1 MAARSDA
8 ELLVDLLALEQ
19 RLVSAYEAAL
29 RRDTIDPELGETLL
43 DHENAHVNALR
54 RALRGTGSAQSP
66 RASVPPPELNAALSD
81 RAAFARYALDREA
94 DAVAGYRVAVA
105 QISSASLRQA
115 LGSIMACEAA
125 HEVALRDSLG
135 DRALVD

>member
-29 RRDTIDPELGETLL
+29 RRETIDLELGQTLL
-43 DHENAHVNALR
+43 NHENAHVNALR
-54 RALRGTGSAQSP
+54 RALRDTGSAQSP
-66 RASVPPPELNAALSD
+66 QASVPSPELNAALRD
-81 RAAFARYALDREA
+81 RAAFARYALEREA

>member
-1 MAARSDA
+1 MSRSDP
-8 ELLVDLLALEQ
+8 ELLVDMLALEQ

-29 RRDTIDPELGETLL
+29 RRETIDPELGETLL

-54 RALRGTGSAQSP
+54 RALRDTGSAGSP
-66 RASVPPPELNAALSD
+66 RASVPPPELNAALRD
-81 RAAFARYALDREA
+81 RAAFARYALNREA

-115 LGSIMACEAA
+115 LGSILACEAA

>member
-1 MAARSDA
+1 MRSACAAR
-8 ELLVDLLALEQ
+8 
-19 RLVSAYEAAL
+19 Y
-29 RRDTIDPELGETLL
+29 
-43 DHENAHVNALR
+43 
-54 RALRGTGSAQSP
+54 RAAQSP
-66 RASVPPPELNAALSD
+66 RASVPPPELNAALRD